1 MSTKRY
7 CCSQCGQPG
16 HNKRNYD
23 CPTNVDARE
32 KAEEQQEAMRE
43 ALIHLRRSEEVNEIL
58 TKVLTHWQSTSS
70 SSPIE
75 ACVSTALLLITCA
88 CRTYR
93 SATVYYNARSLLA
106 SIEENVRKLNRIL
119 MIHQEPHP
127 LAIYTLGTIIL
138 FHPEDSGPEPLYRAV
153 HQLSPVGPMIP
164 VGDIRFTVDI
174 VRTLI
179 YPRQIVKR
187 TNEYLK
193 VLNLTFEDTK
203 ENKELDAKEND
214 TKEDDCPCPI
224 CFDTLILKDVV
235 KTNCHH
241 GYCTDCIKN
250 MTTSIKDNTHE
261 PKCPLCRTTIT
272 GFTIGNQ
279 ELCIEIKNHLQLL

>member
-1 MSTKRY
+1 MTA
-7 CCSQCGQPG
+7 
-16 HNKRNYD
+16 
-23 CPTNVDARE
+23 VEEELDARFQ
-32 KAEEQQEAMRE
+32 EQQEAMRI
-43 ALIHLRRSEEVNEIL
+43 ALKHLRRCEEVNEIL
-58 TKVLTHWQSTSS
+58 TKLLTHWQSTSS
-70 SSPIE
+70 PIE
-75 ACVSTALLLITCA
+75 ACVATALLLITHA
-88 CRTYR
+88 CSTYK

-138 FHPEDSGPEPLYRAV
+138 FHHEDSGPEPLYRAV

-164 VGDIRFTVDI
+164 IRDIVIPIIDIRFTVDI

-203 ENKELDAKEND
+203 E
-214 TKEDDCPCPI
+214 DDCPCPI
-224 CFDTLILKDVV
+224 CFDTLDVKDVV